1 MKQYPIEYV
10 CFHVLGSGEST
21 EEFSECINLDAAL
34 KKAKDDIKNK
44 RWCKSVLF
52 KNRDLLVEFI
62 TDGIYERSGCLE
74 VKNLKNNSY
83 YKHHIRDF
91 LAVPLGQIDR
101 GNIEVNLKCYW
112 ELSRLWSSDKNIIKS
127 FLKYAESDYNNIADF
142 MYDHCK
148 FRKEWM
154 DILRKYYGDFA
165 NMLDEE
171 IREWCTDYFGGYYR
185 IDFGEIFAEDYGSS

>member
-1 MKQYPIEYV
+1 MTDYPVDYCCIYR
-10 CFHVLGSGEST
+10 LNTGET
-21 EEFSECINLDAAL
+21 VEEIISCINRDAAL
-34 KKAKDDIKNK
+34 KKAKYDVRNK
-44 RWCKSVLF
+44 LYCESVF
-52 KNRDLLVEFI
+52 FCDKDLSVTFTLDCF
-62 TDGIYERSGCLE
+62 GERSG
-74 VKNLKNNSY
+74 VLKINDKKHGVFYNNQ
-83 YKHHIRDF
+83 IRNF
-91 LAVPLGQIDR
+91 FVIPLGQIDR

-185 IDFGEIFAEDYGSS
+185 IDFAS